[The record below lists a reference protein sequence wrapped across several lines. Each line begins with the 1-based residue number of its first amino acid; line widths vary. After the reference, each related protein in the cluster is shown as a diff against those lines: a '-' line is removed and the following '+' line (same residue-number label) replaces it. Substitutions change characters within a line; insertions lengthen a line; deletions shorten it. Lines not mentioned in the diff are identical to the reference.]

1 MMKSIW
7 KFLTED
13 PSKGVP
19 NPPEPVVKKEVVPD
33 PEVKIPVITLH
44 DKILTLKNN
53 VNRGILSPTSSAMS
67 DIQVL
72 HVDKSYDDYDS
83 GFGDMYGG
91 FDDYDRGYDGYR
103 RRILDSSQR
112 RNSYE
117 VIMLISGRLFFR
129 DIHPSIGNDGSIPMM
144 DNSGRG
150 LMKIGEDDIESSFVK
165 DITLSLTL
173 KEDTRISPSESR
185 VSISVKNLSVRRT
198 LSDQSGIK
206 TRSNDYH
213 QITIDNRRTRCVG
226 YEDLIHLIRKM
237 FPDIRETI
245 ENNFKEE
252 VTHTKKQIKINNTLR
267 EFDDKINENSVRDCF
282 AYAMDELGVDSCSVS
297 LMGVKDRKNSIVK
310 DMSGKYWQVF
320 IGLDTNR
327 RNGVGDTQIKM
338 DDKSLNILFEIN
350 EGINK
355 IKQMYDKC
363 KMTLNICD
371 SGGFKIDIYP
381 IIEGVDMG
389 FTLDGKLAEMNS
401 RAHRHELDMI
411 QAQAQAQ
418 MQRARMERAR
428 YDDRYDDDLFHN
440 Q

>member
-1 MMKSIW
+1 MIKSIW

-13 PSKGVP
+13 PSKPVV
-19 NPPEPVVKKEVVPD
+19 NPPEPVKEEVKPEPKKE
-33 PEVKIPVITLH
+33 IPVITLH

-53 VNRGILSPTSSAMS
+53 VNQGILSPTSSAMS

-72 HVDKSYDDYDS
+72 HVDKSYDD
-83 GFGDMYGG
+83 MYGG
-91 FDDYDRGYDGYR
+91 FDDYGRGYDGYR
-103 RRILDSSQR
+103 RRILDSS
-112 RNSYE
+112 NSYE
-117 VIMLISGRLFFR
+117 IIMLISGRLFFR

-411 QAQAQAQ
+411 QAQAQ
-418 MQRARMERAR
+418 MQRARMERARLSGR

>member
-1 MMKSIW
+1 MIKSIW

-13 PSKGVP
+13 PSKPVV
-19 NPPEPVVKKEVVPD
+19 NPPEPVKEEVKPEPKKE
-33 PEVKIPVITLH
+33 IPVITLH

-53 VNRGILSPTSSAMS
+53 VNQGILSPTSSAMS

-72 HVDKSYDDYDS
+72 HVDKSYDD
-83 GFGDMYGG
+83 MYGG
-91 FDDYDRGYDGYR
+91 FDDYGRGYDGYR
-103 RRILDSSQR
+103 RRILDSS
-112 RNSYE
+112 NSYE
-117 VIMLISGRLFFR
+117 IIMLISGRLFFR

-401 RAHRHELDMI
+401 RAHRHELEMI
-411 QAQAQAQ
+411 QAETQYRL
-418 MQRARMERAR
+418 QRARMERAR
-428 YDDRYDDDLFHN
+428 YDDRYEDGMFR
-440 Q
+440 